1 MFSKLGTALIFLV
14 FLAASAT
21 AEDFGT
27 FNGELVYKAVPGKE
41 RVVETVLP
49 FSFVDTKGKIWT
61 VPVGSEVDGASIP
74 SAFWSLIGGPFTGKY
89 REASVVHDHFCKAQT
104 ETWQDTHRVFYD
116 GMRANGVDET
126 LATTMYGAVYF
137 RGPRWVVTKAKTPRK
152 PAVSG
157 TPLQIGSKKIDIV
170 ALAAKPGIT
179 PEQVRTAIDDALAI
193 DQESAFVKRLLAQ
206 KADCSLVVESLDSSD
221 ASFAMCELDAEEKK
235 ILAARNLR
243 ILIGDVETLLSANKS
258 LLLPRI
264 DSYISQPSPENWK
277 PVNQASQRIMR
288 LVNMTLISLAQYK
301 SNLNNVEQRQDLA
314 SSDLNEYLQSVGVVE
329 KLAKTRG
336 MMLQQNIR
344 DVPSEAEDMRRWKLV
359 YVEVLERLRLELPKL
374 AKGLE

>member
-193 DQESAFVKRLLAQ
+193 DQESAFVKRLLAK

-221 ASFAMCELDAEEKK
+221 ASFAMCELAQLLACRYLQFYITSAIDLDDHFSPS
-235 ILAARNLR
+235 ILTFFISTSLDFGALGD
-243 ILIGDVETLLSANKS
+243 LIENFRKDVGDCG
-258 LLLPRI
+258 
-264 DSYISQPSPENWK
+264 
-277 PVNQASQRIMR
+277 
-288 LVNMTLISLAQYK
+288 
-301 SNLNNVEQRQDLA
+301 
-314 SSDLNEYLQSVGVVE
+314 DLN
-329 KLAKTRG
+329 RF
-336 MMLQQNIR
+336 
-344 DVPSEAEDMRRWKLV
+344 VPD
-359 YVEVLERLRLELPKL
+359 EVMESFADFCFRHFW
-374 AKGLE
+374 